1 MFDLRIMI
9 ELGGIEKYVGSIT
22 GTSHKDA
29 VFAYAPEY
37 LADENSKAI
46 SISLPL
52 SERKFDPV
60 RTENFFEGLL
70 PEGFTRRCVAEWLRA
85 DERDYIAI
93 LAGLGKECLGAIKVV
108 TQGEPEIAADYKL
121 LTSDEVRLL
130 AEEGASKSADIVV
143 KSHLSLTGA
152 SGKVGLYF
160 DSQGGKWYQPIGDA
174 PSTHIVKQ
182 SHVRLSRIVTNEQI
196 CLMTARNLGIATAE
210 SFPIMT
216 DAAGSDD
223 LLLATKR
230 YDREF
235 PDADHGSL
243 IDAADLANQTNMS
256 NAGNNVKKPI
266 NGLPV
271 PFRLHQEDFA
281 QALGIAAADKYEKNS
296 AGYLAKAFDL
306 LRRYS
311 AQPIEDQLRLW
322 DICVFNYLVGN
333 TDNHIK
339 NISLLYAKDL
349 GTVRLAPAYDLVS
362 TAVYESSSDDMAL
375 AIGGEYNL
383 HKITRKSFEEEAK
396 KVGLGTKLA
405 MKHFDEMA
413 EAFPAALSK
422 AKDEAESMGLPG
434 AAEIADLIL
443 RRKEN
448 VKS

>member
-9 ELGGIEKYVGSIT
+9 ELGGIEKYVGNIT
-22 GTSHKDA
+22 GTSHTDA

-52 SERKFDPV
+52 SEGKFDHV

-108 TQGEPEIAADYKL
+108 EQSEPKIAADYRL
-121 LTSDEVRLL
+121 LANDEVRLL

-160 DSQGGKWYQPIGDA
+160 DSQSGKWYQPIGDA

-182 SHVRLSRIVTNEQI
+182 SHVRLNRIVTNEQL

-216 DAAGSDD
+216 DTAGSDD

-235 PDADHGSL
+235 AL
-243 IDAADLANQTNMS
+243 TN
-256 NAGNNVKKPI
+256 NEETTENVKKPI

-281 QALGIAAADKYEKNS
+281 QALGIAASDKYEKNN
-296 AGYLAKAFDL
+296 AGYLTKAFDL

-311 AQPIEDQLRLW
+311 AKPIEDQLRLW

-339 NISLLYAKDL
+339 NISLLYTKDL
-349 GTVRLAPAYDLVS
+349 GAIRLAPAYDLVS
-362 TAVYESSSDDMAL
+362 TAVYESSSENMAF

-383 HKITRKSFEEEAK
+383 HRITRKSFEEEAK
-396 KVGLGTKLA
+396 KVGIGAKLA
-405 MKHFDEMA
+405 MQHFDEMA

-422 AKDEAESMGLPG
+422 AKDEAENLGLPG
-434 AAEIADLIL
+434 AAELENRIL
-443 RRKEN
+443 NFRKI
-448 VKS
+448 K